1 MDTLKNNKGTLAA
14 IIIFIVAMFLYN
26 LFFKSETITLPSEA
40 LAVSIGDDVIKMR
53 EELQAVT
60 LSQNVFSSPS
70 FLLLVDFSTEVPQQ
84 QVGRPN
90 PFNIIGRD

>member
-1 MDTLKNNKGTLAA
+1 MNTLKNNKGTLVA
-14 IIIFIVAMFLYN
+14 IIIFVVAMFLYN
-26 LFFKSETITLPSEA
+26 LFFKSETIAIPSEV

-60 LSQNVFSSPS
+60 LSQGVFSFPS
-70 FLLLVDFSTEVPQQ
+70 FLLLVDFSTDVLQQ